1 MSTLLHADICV
12 IGAGSGGLSVAAG
25 AAQLGARTVL
35 IESGRMGGD
44 CLNYGCVPSKS
55 LLAAAHRA
63 VAHRAARDLGVVYD
77 PPRIDWDLA
86 RAHIRKVIAD
96 IAPHDSVA
104 RFEGLGVQVI
114 AASARFIDRE
124 TVVAGDYRI
133 TARRFVLATGSQP
146 AVPPIPGLD
155 GVPYLTN
162 ETIFD
167 VAGPVRHLLVIGG
180 GPIGAELAQAHARLG
195 ARVTVL
201 EMARLLAQDDPDL
214 VAAVRAS
221 LIRDGVTLFEGARV
235 IDVARHD
242 GEIQVNFAGANG
254 IRSTV
259 SGSHLLVAAGRS
271 PNLAAL
277 DLAAAG
283 IAATDRGVTVD
294 AHLRSSNRRVYA
306 VGDCA
311 GGPAFTHVAG
321 YHAGIV
327 IRNILF
333 RLPARTDYRALPRVT
348 YTDPELAVV
357 GLGEAEARRQWPDCV
372 VTEAAFADND
382 RARAEGE
389 TAGRIKV
396 IARRNGRI
404 LGAALVGP
412 RAGELLAPWCLAIG
426 RGMKL
431 SALAG
436 AVLPYPTLGEISK
449 SAAGRF
455 YTPKLFSP
463 WVRRLVGFLLRLP

>member
-1 MSTLLHADICV
+1 MATHLEADICV

-55 LLAAAHRA
+55 LLAAAHQA
-63 VAHRAARDLGVVYD
+63 VAHREGGALGVFYA
-77 PPRIDWDLA
+77 PPRVDWDLA
-86 RAHIRKVIAD
+86 RAHVRRAIAA

-104 RFEGLGVQVI
+104 RFEALGVTVI
-114 AASARFIDRE
+114 AASARFVDPA
-124 TVVAGDYRI
+124 TVVAGDYRV
-133 TARRFVLATGSQP
+133 TARRFVLATGSSP
-146 AVPPIPGLD
+146 AVPPIPGLET
-155 GVPYLTN
+155 VPYLTN

-167 VAGPVRHLLVIGG
+167 VAGPIRHLLVIGG

-201 EMARLLAQDDPDL
+201 EMARLLPQDDPDL
-214 VAAVRAS
+214 VATVRAS

-235 IDVARHD
+235 IDVARHND
-242 GEIQVNFAGANG
+242 EIQVNFAGANG
-254 IRSTV
+254 IASAV
-259 SGSHLLVAAGRS
+259 SGSHLLLATGRR
-271 PNLAAL
+271 PNLEAL
-277 DLAAAG
+277 DLATAG
-283 IAATDRGVTVD
+283 IAATARGVTVD

-348 YTDPELAVV
+348 YTDPELAAA
-357 GLGEAEARRQWPDCV
+357 GLGEAEARRLWPDCT
-372 VTEAAFADND
+372 VTEAGFAEND
-382 RARAEGE
+382 RAQTEGE
-389 TAGRIKV
+389 TTGRIKV
-396 IARRNGRI
+396 ISRRNGRI
-404 LGAALVGP
+404 LGVALVGP
-412 RAGELLAPWCLAIG
+412 GAGELLAPWCLALG

-436 AVLPYPTLGEISK
+436 AVFPYPTRGEISK
-449 SAAGRF
+449 AAAGRF